1 MKSAYL
7 LTGPPG
13 TGKTRLI
20 KEVLEDISGESAGG
34 FYTEEIRDQV
44 ARKGFRL
51 VTLDGQAATLAH
63 INIQGRH
70 RVGKYGVD
78 LEVMEKIA
86 VPALLRAAELGQ
98 LVIID
103 EIGRMELLSTSFR
116 QAVAEIIKGGHRVLG
131 TITLIPH
138 PPADA
143 IKQRP
148 EVDLVPVTGSNSRQ
162 VLEDM
167 RQWLKAGESA

>member
-20 KEVLEDISGESAGG
+20 MQVLEEISGEGAGG

-51 VTLDGQAATLAH
+51 VTLDGQTATLAH
-63 INIQGRH
+63 INIKGRH

-78 LEVMEKIA
+78 LDVMEKIA
-86 VPALLRAAELGQ
+86 VPALRRASEKGQ

-103 EIGRMELLSTSFR
+103 EIGRMELMSASFR
-116 QAVAEIIKGGHRVLG
+116 EAVTEIIKGGHRVLG
-131 TITLIPH
+131 TITLNPH
-138 PPADA
+138 PRADA
-143 IKQRP
+143 VKQRP

-162 VLEDM
+162 VLDDI
-167 RQWLKAGESA
+167 RHWLKAGEAA

>member
-20 KEVLEDISGESAGG
+20 MQVLEEISGEGAGG

-51 VTLDGQAATLAH
+51 VTLDGQTATLAH
-63 INIQGRH
+63 INIKGRH

-78 LEVMEKIA
+78 LDVMEKIA
-86 VPALLRAAELGQ
+86 VPALRRAAEKGQ

-103 EIGRMELLSTSFR
+103 EIGRMELMSASFR
-116 QAVAEIIKGGHRVLG
+116 EAVAEIIKGGHRVLG
-131 TITLIPH
+131 TITLNPH
-138 PPADA
+138 PRADA
-143 IKQRP
+143 VKQRP

-162 VLEDM
+162 VLEDI
-167 RQWLKAGESA
+167 RNWLKAGEAA

>member
-20 KEVLEDISGESAGG
+20 KQVLEDITDAGG

-51 VTLDGQAATLAH
+51 VTLDGQTATLAH
-63 INIQGRH
+63 IGIKGRH

-86 VPALLRAAELGQ
+86 VPALRRAAEQGQ
-98 LVIID
+98 LVVID
-103 EIGRMELLSTSFR
+103 EIGRMELMSVAFR
-116 QAVAEIIKGGHRVLG
+116 ETVVDIIKGGHRVLG
-131 TITLIPH
+131 TITLNPH

-143 IKQRP
+143 VKQRL

-162 VLEDM
+162 VLEDI
-167 RQWLKAGESA
+167 RRWLQAGETG

>member
-20 KEVLEDISGESAGG
+20 MQVLEEISAEGAGG

-51 VTLDGQAATLAH
+51 VTLDGQTSTLAH
-63 INIQGRH
+63 INIKGRH

-78 LEVMEKIA
+78 LDVMEKIA
-86 VPALLRAAELGQ
+86 VPALRRAAEKGQ

-103 EIGRMELLSTSFR
+103 EIGRMELMSASFR

-131 TITLIPH
+131 TITLNPH
-138 PPADA
+138 PRADA
-143 IKQRP
+143 VKQRP

-162 VLEDM
+162 VLEDI
-167 RQWLKAGESA
+167 RNWLKAGEAA

>member
-20 KEVLEDISGESAGG
+20 MQVLGEISGEGAGG

-51 VTLDGQAATLAH
+51 VTLDGQTATLAH
-63 INIQGRH
+63 INIKGRH

-78 LEVMEKIA
+78 LDVMEKIA
-86 VPALLRAAELGQ
+86 VPALRRAAEKGQ

-103 EIGRMELLSTSFR
+103 EIGRMELMSASFR
-116 QAVAEIIKGGHRVLG
+116 EAVAEIIKSGHRVLG
-131 TITLIPH
+131 TITLNPY
-138 PPADA
+138 PRADA

-162 VLEDM
+162 VLEDI
-167 RQWLKAGESA
+167 RNWLKAGEAA

>member
-20 KEVLEDISGESAGG
+20 MQALGEITGEGAGG
-34 FYTEEIRDQV
+34 FYTEEIRDQL

-63 INIQGRH
+63 INIKGRH

-78 LEVMEKIA
+78 LDVMEKIA
-86 VPALLRAAELGQ
+86 VPALRRAAEKGQ

-103 EIGRMELLSTSFR
+103 EIGRMELMSAGFR
-116 QAVAEIIKGGHRVLG
+116 EAVAEIIKGGHRVLG
-131 TITLIPH
+131 TITLNPH
-138 PPADA
+138 PRADA

-162 VLEDM
+162 VLEDI
-167 RQWLKAGESA
+167 RNWLKAGEAA